1 MPTLRN
7 LFENAFRPCGQT
19 LYVWGGGW
27 NKEDTGA
34 GEDGMRI
41 GLNPEWKR
49 FFDENAGTYDYDKHR
64 FEFGHGLDCSGFVGW
79 TLYNTLEEEPGSGR
93 MS

>member
-49 FFDENAGTYDYDKHR
+49 FFDENAGTYDYA
-64 FEFGHGLDCSGFVGW
+64 
-79 TLYNTLEEEPGSGR
+79 PGSSAGR
-93 MS
+93 FTTRWRRSPEFRAMS